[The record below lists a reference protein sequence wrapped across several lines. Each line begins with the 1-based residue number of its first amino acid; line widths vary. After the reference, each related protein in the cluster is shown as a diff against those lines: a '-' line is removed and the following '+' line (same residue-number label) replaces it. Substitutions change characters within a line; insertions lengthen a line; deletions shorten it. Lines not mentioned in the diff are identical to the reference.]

1 MIRMI
6 AIFLLAIGIIGPN
19 GSVIHAEKLEQQPK
33 LKQELRMSIQD
44 PGGS

>member
-1 MIRMI
+1 MSRMVV
-6 AIFLLAIGIIGPN
+6 IFLLAIGIIGLN
-19 GSVIHAEKLEQQPK
+19 GGVIHAEKMEQQPK